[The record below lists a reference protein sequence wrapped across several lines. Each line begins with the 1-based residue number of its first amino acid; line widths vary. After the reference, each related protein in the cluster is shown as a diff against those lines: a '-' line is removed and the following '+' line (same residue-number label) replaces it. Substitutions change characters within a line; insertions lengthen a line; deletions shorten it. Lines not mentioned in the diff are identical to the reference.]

1 MTSLQCCFTS
11 TETTWLIR
19 DAEPRTATSNFTLG
33 SEILGSEILGSEIL
47 QDFLQSLEVMDFK
60 TVWFPATHITG
71 MSRGWRG
78 GLGGM
83 GGGSGW

>member
-1 MTSLQCCFTS
+1 
-11 TETTWLIR
+11 
-19 DAEPRTATSNFTLG
+19 
-33 SEILGSEILGSEIL
+33 
-47 QDFLQSLEVMDFK
+47 MDFK

-83 GGGSGW
+83 GWGGGVNGEQGEGIPDALSRSTPTHRKLRHLR